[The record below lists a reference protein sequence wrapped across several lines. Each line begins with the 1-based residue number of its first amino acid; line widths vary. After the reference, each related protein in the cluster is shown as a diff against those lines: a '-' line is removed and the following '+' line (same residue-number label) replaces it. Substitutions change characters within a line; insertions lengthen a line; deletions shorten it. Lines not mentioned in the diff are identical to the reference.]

1 MIHVSSPT
9 AQKFDRVKRK
19 GVAFLSGLFRTKRL
33 IVGMKIDEEDKM
45 ERPRI
50 ETPAIVSN
58 RIPSSLSVAAVDVV
72 LSPSSVS
79 QSSPSHS
86 ILTLTPGRTRNI
98 DQDMEALRL
107 SRQDNPFLQILA
119 SRESLI
125 ESMEESESD
134 DAILMSQEL
143 GDADPL
149 TLAQVHE
156 HLVRSP
162 PPASW
167 PMTPAFPFSP
177 VPVDNSC
184 PLAIT
189 RYKTPSPSKN
199 TCCKRDRITDS
210 STLSKS
216 EPSNDLRVTDRHT
229 HTFSLLNPTP
239 IRTLSEVRRLHRSAD
254 DNVQLMSSE

>member
-1 MIHVSSPT
+1 MIHVASPT
-9 AQKFDRVKRK
+9 SQKFDRVKRK

-33 IVGMKIDEEDKM
+33 IVGMKIDEEDEM

-143 GDADPL
+143 GDGDPL

-167 PMTPAFPFSP
+167 PLTPAFPFNP
-177 VPVDNSC
+177 VPIDDSINTC
-184 PLAIT
+184 PMT

-216 EPSNDLRVTDRHT
+216 EPSNDLRDRHT

>member
-33 IVGMKIDEEDKM
+33 IVGMKIDEEDEM

-72 LSPSSVS
+72 LSPS
-79 QSSPSHS
+79 
-86 ILTLTPGRTRNI
+86 T
-98 DQDMEALRL
+98 
-107 SRQDNPFLQILA
+107 ILA

>member
-107 SRQDNPFLQILA
+107 SRQDNPFLQFKNLK
-119 SRESLI
+119 
-125 ESMEESESD
+125 
-134 DAILMSQEL
+134 L

-210 STLSKS
+210 
-216 EPSNDLRVTDRHT
+216 
-229 HTFSLLNPTP
+229 
-239 IRTLSEVRRLHRSAD
+239 
-254 DNVQLMSSE
+254 